1 MIIIQSITNSIASY
15 IFKGIFG
22 NKFFKIYNLVDDW
35 PYSNYTFVLQ
45 PTPLNNMIIH
55 RTTHS
60 FVVNKSYLLV

>member
-1 MIIIQSITNSIASY
+1 MIIIQSITNNIASY
-15 IFKGIFG
+15 
-22 NKFFKIYNLVDDW
+22 KIYNLVDDW

-45 PTPLNNMIIH
+45 PTPLNKMIIH